1 MNQQINLYQPM
12 FRRQRH
18 LFGTR
23 TMVKTLATLG
33 LALLGLYF
41 FALLE
46 VLGLEK
52 EVAQLESRE
61 QAYSMQLQRV
71 TANQDAGPNSGIDA
85 ELKVLN
91 SQLVEREKLVQV
103 LSSQRFGK
111 TIGFSSKLRAL
122 AERTVKGVRLTR
134 VAANGSGDGLFL
146 QGESLHE
153 ELIPAYLQGL
163 SEAPQLDG
171 LKFDRLS
178 ITQDE
183 ETPGRVTFEVASRA
197 VIDSL
202 ATEIVR

>member
-1 MNQQINLYQPM
+1 MDQQINLYQPM

-18 LFGTR
+18 LFGAR
-23 TMVKTLATLG
+23 TMVKTLAMLG

-61 QAYSMQLQRV
+61 QAYSAQLQHV
-71 TANQDAGPNSGIDA
+71 TANQGEASNSGVDG
-85 ELKVLN
+85 ELKLLN
-91 SQLVEREKLVQV
+91 SQLAEREKLVQV
-103 LSSQRFGK
+103 LSSQQFGK

-134 VAANGSGDGLFL
+134 IAANGSGDGLFL
-146 QGESLHE
+146 HGESLHE

-163 SEAPQLDG
+163 SEAPELDG
-171 LKFDRLS
+171 LKFDRLTV
-178 ITQDE
+178 TQDDE
-183 ETPGRVTFEVASRA
+183 VGGPVTFEVASRA
-197 VIDSL
+197 VLDSL
-202 ATEIVR
+202 AAGSLR

>member
-1 MNQQINLYQPM
+1 MHQQINLYQPM

-18 LFGTR
+18 LFGAR

-33 LALLGLYF
+33 LALLGVYC

-61 QAYSMQLQRV
+61 QAYSVQLQRV
-71 TANQDAGPNSGIDA
+71 TASQNAAPSSGVDA
-85 ELKVLN
+85 ELKLLN
-91 SQLVEREKLVQV
+91 GQLVEREKLVQV
-103 LSSQRFGK
+103 LSSQQFGK
-111 TIGFSSKLRAL
+111 TVGFSSKLRAL
-122 AERTVKGVRLTR
+122 AERTVNGVRLTR
-134 VAANGSGDGLFL
+134 VAANGGGDGLFL

-163 SEAPQLDG
+163 SQAPELDG
-171 LKFDRLS
+171 LKFDRLTVS
-178 ITQDE
+178 QDE
-183 ETPGRVTFEVASRA
+183 EAPGRVIFEVASSA

-202 ATEIVR
+202 DTWSQR

>member
-1 MNQQINLYQPM
+1 MDQQINLYQPM

-23 TMVKTLATLG
+23 TMVKTLAMLG
-33 LALLGLYF
+33 LALLGVYC

-61 QAYSMQLQRV
+61 QAYSVQLQRL
-71 TANQDAGPNSGIDA
+71 TASQNGAPRSGIDG
-85 ELKVLN
+85 ELKLLN

-103 LSSQRFGK
+103 LSSQQFGK

-122 AERTVKGVRLTR
+122 AERTVNGVRLTR
-134 VAANGSGDGLFL
+134 VAANGGGDGLLL

-153 ELIPAYLQGL
+153 ELIPTYLQGL
-163 SEAPQLDG
+163 SEAPELDG
-171 LKFDRLS
+171 LKFDRLTVS
-178 ITQDE
+178 QDE
-183 ETPGRVTFEVASRA
+183 EAPGRVIFEVASSA

-202 ATEIVR
+202 DTRSQR